1 MRTRWSATSSWSTG
15 VLGRQIR
22 EGQRRVREP
31 LDRRE
36 QRVPEQAGLGH
47 KAMANA
53 LGVEEHGEVLAGN
66 AAWREGVV
74 PKVPTSSA
82 ADQAAR
88 AALKLVKH
96 DNRRRRA
103 AAGQPEP
110 LGWADLLRRVFG
122 VDGWLCPECGQPM
135 RLRAVVLG
143 APATSRVIAGLLR
156 ARGPPDHEH
165 HVEVRG
171 A

>member
-1 MRTRWSATSSWSTG
+1 MY
-15 VLGRQIR
+15 QIQNNR
-22 EGQRRVREP
+22 KEI
-31 LDRRE
+31 
-36 QRVPEQAGLGH
+36 
-47 KAMANA
+47 
-53 LGVEEHGEVLAGN
+53 EVLAGN
-66 AAWREGVV
+66 AAWRKEVV
-74 PKVPTSSA
+74 LQTVSSRPCPPDRVLQTGSKVPTSTE

-88 AALKLVKH
+88 AALKLVKR
-96 DNRRRRA
+96 DGRRRKA
-103 AAGQPEP
+103 EAGQPEP
-110 LGWADLLRRVFG
+110 LGCAELLRRVFA
-122 VDGWLCPECGQPM
+122 VDGWAWSPATPARCGQPM